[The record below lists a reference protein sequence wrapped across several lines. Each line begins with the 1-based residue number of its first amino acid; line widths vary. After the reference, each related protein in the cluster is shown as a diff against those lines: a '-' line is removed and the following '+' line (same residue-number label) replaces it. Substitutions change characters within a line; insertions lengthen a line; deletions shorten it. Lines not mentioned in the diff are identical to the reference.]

1 MAKEEG
7 KKQQREREILNLRK
21 VVMRNKEE
29 KMKHYKVVLKE
40 PEPRERE
47 TITFH
52 PVGDG
57 RWVAE

>member
-1 MAKEEG
+1 MAKEEIT
-7 KKQQREREILNLRK
+7 RA
-21 VVMRNKEE
+21 RNSQSQEVEMPTKEE
-29 KMKHYKVVLKE
+29 KKYKHYKVVFEKS
-40 PEPRERE
+40 EPRERE